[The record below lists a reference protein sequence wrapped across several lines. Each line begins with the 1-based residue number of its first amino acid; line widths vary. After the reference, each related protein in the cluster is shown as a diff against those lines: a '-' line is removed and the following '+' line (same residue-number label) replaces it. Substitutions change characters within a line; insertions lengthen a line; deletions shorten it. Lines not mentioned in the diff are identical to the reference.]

1 MRIFKFGGASV
12 KDAEGIRN
20 VYNVLQTVGFE
31 DVLLVISAMGKTTNA
46 LEVVIKNY
54 FDKSPELQSSIQ
66 EVKKYHNQILLDLFE
81 DDKNLVFKEVNTL
94 FVELDHFISQNKS
107 PNYNFVYDQIVSFGE
122 LISTTI
128 ISNYMGHMGIKTQ
141 WNDVRNLI
149 KTDTNYR
156 DANVDWETTQKLISK
171 NVKKKILTV
180 TQGFLGSDEN
190 NFTTTLG
197 REGSDYTAA
206 IFAYCLNAE
215 SVTIWKDVPGV
226 MNADPRYFE
235 NARLLN
241 QISYRE
247 AIELAFYGATVIHP
261 KTLQPLQKK
270 EIPLFVKSFI
280 NPTLPGT
287 SVSKGA
293 DLEPHLPCFILKKNQ
308 LLLSLSSIDFSFIME
323 ENISEIFALLHQYKM
338 KVSLIQNSAISF
350 SVCIDDKFGNF
361 TALKSILSKKFKIS
375 YNENVSLY
383 TIRHFDEK
391 ASQIVEKNKVV
402 LLKQV
407 SRETMQI
414 ITKEEKHAIAIHEA
428 GHATVSWMLQ
438 HAAPLVKVTIVPR
451 GQSLGAA
458 WYLPEERQ
466 IVRTEQMLDE
476 MCATMGGRAAEKVVF
491 NKISTGALSDLEKVT
506 KQARAMV
513 TVYGLNDKIGNITY
527 YDSSGQSDYNFSKP
541 YSDDTA
547 KIIDTEISGLIE
559 EQYQRAITILTEN
572 RIKLEAL
579 AGILIEK
586 EVIFKDDLETIFGKR
601 PFDIVEEEPK
611 TISEIIAETDSE
623 IATE

>member
-20 VYNVLQTVGFE
+20 MHSVLQTVGFE
-31 DVLLVISAMGKTTNA
+31 DVLLVVSAMGKTTNA
-46 LEVVIKNY
+46 LEIVIKNY
-54 FDKSPELQSSIQ
+54 FDKSPVLQSSVQ

-81 DDKNLVFKEVNTL
+81 DEKNVVFTDINSL
-94 FVELDHFISQNKS
+94 FGELDHFLSQNKS
-107 PNYNFVYDQIVSFGE
+107 PNYNFVYDQVVSYGE

-128 ISNYMGHMGIKTQ
+128 ISHYMSFMGIKTQ
-141 WNDVRNLI
+141 WLDVRNFI
-149 KTDTNYR
+149 KTDNNYR
-156 DANVDWETTQKLISK
+156 DANVDWDLTQKSISK
-171 NVKKKILTV
+171 NVKKKILNV

-215 SVTIWKDVPGV
+215 NVTIWKDVPGV

-235 NARLLN
+235 NASLLN

-261 KTLQPLQKK
+261 KTVQPLQKK

-287 SVSKGA
+287 RVSKGA
-293 DLEPHLPCFILKKNQ
+293 DLEPHLPCFIVKKNQ

-323 ENISEIFALLHQYKM
+323 ENISEIFALLHDYKM

-361 TALKSILSKKFKIS
+361 NDLKTILSKKFKIA

-391 ASQIVEKNKVV
+391 AAQKVEQNKDV

-414 ITKEEKHAIAIHEA
+414 ITKE
-428 GHATVSWMLQ
+428 
-438 HAAPLVKVTIVPR
+438 
-451 GQSLGAA
+451 
-458 WYLPEERQ
+458 
-466 IVRTEQMLDE
+466 
-476 MCATMGGRAAEKVVF
+476 
-491 NKISTGALSDLEKVT
+491 
-506 KQARAMV
+506 
-513 TVYGLNDKIGNITY
+513 NI
-527 YDSSGQSDYNFSKP
+527 
-541 YSDDTA
+541 
-547 KIIDTEISGLIE
+547 
-559 EQYQRAITILTEN
+559 
-572 RIKLEAL
+572 
-579 AGILIEK
+579 
-586 EVIFKDDLETIFGKR
+586 
-601 PFDIVEEEPK
+601 
-611 TISEIIAETDSE
+611 
-623 IATE
+623 